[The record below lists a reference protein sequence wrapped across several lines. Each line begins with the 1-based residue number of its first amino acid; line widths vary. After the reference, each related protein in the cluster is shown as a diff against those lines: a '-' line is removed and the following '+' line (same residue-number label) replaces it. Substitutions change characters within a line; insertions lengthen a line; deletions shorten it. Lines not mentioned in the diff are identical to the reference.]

1 MVKLWTALSLEMKE
15 QCAIQGYVLFP
26 EILSN
31 SSTKY
36 NRYALWLATQNGI
49 VNTNIRD
56 SFSAGGQIP
65 MSLSSGVLVKMPA
78 AFGRIKKYR
87 YEIIKTID
95 NIEDDILKT
104 YWGVKSIAQNKIHQ
118 WIQLVATSAN
128 TTVGYS
134 VAYAVLHKIF
144 DNR

>member
-1 MVKLWTALSLEMKE
+1 
-15 QCAIQGYVLFP
+15 
-26 EILSN
+26 
-31 SSTKY
+31 
-36 NRYALWLATQNGI
+36 
-49 VNTNIRD
+49 
-56 SFSAGGQIP
+56 
-65 MSLSSGVLVKMPA
+65 MPA

>member
-1 MVKLWTALSLEMKE
+1 
-15 QCAIQGYVLFP
+15 
-26 EILSN
+26 
-31 SSTKY
+31 
-36 NRYALWLATQNGI
+36 
-49 VNTNIRD
+49 
-56 SFSAGGQIP
+56 